1 MRRAV
6 WLVAGTA
13 LVLTVAGGCKK
24 KESPTAATAK
34 TSVPTAAT
42 ALRPATPATVA
53 SPTTALPATAS
64 AEKPVT
70 EKNPP
75 GK

>member
-1 MRRAV
+1 MPRAV
-6 WLVAGTA
+6 WLVVGAA
-13 LVLTVAGGCKK
+13 LVLSAAGGCKK
-24 KESPTAATAK
+24 KEQPTGATAK
-34 TSVPTAAT
+34 TAVPTAAT

-53 SPTTALPATAS
+53 SPATALPATAS